1 MMRQT
6 TPMTENHLC
15 VRHRLRGHARGFS
28 LIELMVALA
37 LGLIVS
43 IAIVAFT
50 MSSFRSNGQFVLSA
64 RLTQELRN
72 TMDLMTR
79 DLRRAGYNESAM
91 SAMGGGSASP
101 FAPMSIL
108 TSHTEGGGE
117 ADCIIYAYD
126 RKEGTAGVLDV
137 SNGEVRGIRR
147 KSVKVNG
154 VDVGVIEYAESSGS
168 NKPKCDGDTADYT
181 EFPPACDTTS
191 TWCSLSDPSILNITS
206 LTLTDSGSTIGTS
219 LALREIGVKLE
230 GQLRND
236 TSYTRV
242 VDTSVR
248 VRSDCYD
255 PTAVSNCSGSP

>member
-1 MMRQT
+1 MIDNQLR
-6 TPMTENHLC
+6 
-15 VRHRLRGHARGFS
+15 VRCRSSRSARGFS

-79 DLRRAGYNESAM
+79 DLRRAGYNERAM
-91 SAMGGGSASP
+91 SAMGGNSASP
-101 FAPMSIL
+101 FAPMSLL

-126 RKEGTAGVLDV
+126 RKDGNPGLLDV
-137 SNGEVRGIRR
+137 SNGEVRGLRR
-147 KSVKVNG
+147 KSVKING
-154 VDVGVIEYAESSGS
+154 VDVGVVEYAESSGS
-168 NKPKCDGDTADYT
+168 NKPKCDGATADYT
-181 EFPPACDTTS
+181 KFPPACNTTS
-191 TWCSLSDPSILNITS
+191 TWCSLSDPSILNITG
-206 LTLTDSGSTIGTS
+206 LTMTDSGSTVGTS
-219 LALREIGVKLE
+219 LALREIGINLD

-236 TSYTRV
+236 TSYTRSV
-242 VDTSVR
+242 RTSVR

-255 PTAVSNCSGSP
+255 PTAVANCSGSP